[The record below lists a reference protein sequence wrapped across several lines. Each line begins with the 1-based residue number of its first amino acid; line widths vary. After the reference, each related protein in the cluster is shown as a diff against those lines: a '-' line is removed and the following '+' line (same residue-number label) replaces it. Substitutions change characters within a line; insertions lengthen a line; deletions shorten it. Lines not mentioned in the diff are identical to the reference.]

1 MLKSFKS
8 DALNVRIYESREEMG
23 RCAASDIA
31 KGIRGLLSRQG
42 RANVVFAAAPSQLDM
57 LDALVQAPGIDWGK
71 VNAFH
76 MDEYIGLASDAP
88 QGFGNFL
95 KRHLF
100 SKLPFGSVCCI
111 DSAAAAKD
119 PDAECQRY
127 SRILGLN
134 PADIACMG
142 IGENGHIAFNDP
154 HAAFFDDP
162 ETVKVVDLDDKCR
175 MQQVNDGCFGSLAAV
190 PRRAITLTV
199 SALMA
204 AKNIYCVV
212 PGESKREAVLNAVRG
227 GISTDCPASILR
239 AQPGA
244 TLYADMESGRDIL

>member
-1 MLKSFKS
+1 LLKSFKS

-31 KGIRGLLSRQG
+31 EGLRGLLSRQG
-42 RANVVFAAAPSQLDM
+42 RANVIFAAAPSQLEM
-57 LDALVQAPGIDWGK
+57 LDALVRAPGIDWGR

-76 MDEYIGLASDAP
+76 MDEYIGLACDAP

-100 SKLPFGSVCCI
+100 SRLPFGSVCYI
-111 DSAAAAKD
+111 DSSAKD
-119 PDAECQRY
+119 PDAECRRY
-127 SRILGLN
+127 SRILQLY
-134 PADIACMG
+134 PADVACMG

-154 HAAFFDDP
+154 HAALFDDP
-162 ETVKVVDLDDKCR
+162 EAVKVVDLDEKCR

-199 SALMA
+199 PALMA

-212 PGESKREAVLNAVRG
+212 PGQSKREAVLRAVLG
-227 GISTDCPASILR
+227 GISADCPASILR
-239 AQPGA
+239 AQLNA
-244 TLYADMESGRDIL
+244 ALYADRESGCDLL